1 MYPVQG
7 KAEGAAGL
15 EPRRIQS
22 AGQPE
27 KRAPARH
34 RPCTYMYI
42 WEYQTRPRVSLD
54 PIEDSSV
61 IVFSTISVVDVCI
74 SIDSLPP
81 PTGFDDGEGDG
92 EREEGGGLGRGKAL
106 SVAASRA
113 RLLKEGADQSSRY

>member
-1 MYPVQG
+1 M
-7 KAEGAAGL
+7 
-15 EPRRIQS
+15 
-22 AGQPE
+22 
-27 KRAPARH
+27 
-34 RPCTYMYI
+34 
-42 WEYQTRPRVSLD
+42 D

-81 PTGFDDGEGDG
+81 PTGFEMGDDGEGDG
-92 EREEGGGLGRGKAL
+92 EGEEGGGLGRGKAL